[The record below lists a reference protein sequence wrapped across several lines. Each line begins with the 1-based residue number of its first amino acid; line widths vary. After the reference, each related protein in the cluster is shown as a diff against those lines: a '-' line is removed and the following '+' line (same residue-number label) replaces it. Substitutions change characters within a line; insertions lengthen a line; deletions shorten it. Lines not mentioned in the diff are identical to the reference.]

1 MELIQG
7 LSEKEHAP
15 VLSIAAYP
23 IITMGRLVAKF
34 YNDYHDNHVA
44 LKLVENRLQ
53 QVIESVEHG
62 EAEIGFVMSNNVQ
75 VKELRHML
83 KFKNLQFHALGTD
96 TWYANLGPNHPLYH
110 ASEVTMEQLLPH
122 PFVRLPDDYFSN
134 LSFYLE
140 IDGVR
145 LEQFKRVVYVNDSAA
160 ILSLLRSTDV
170 VRLGPGLSAPDFA
183 EYGIRTIPIRNC
195 QVQINVGWIQRSRE
209 MLSTEAQAFV
219 KMLEELYPK
228 GEQ

>member
-1 MELIQG
+1 
-7 LSEKEHAP
+7 
-15 VLSIAAYP
+15 
-23 IITMGRLVAKF
+23 
-34 YNDYHDNHVA
+34 
-44 LKLVENRLQ
+44 
-53 QVIESVEHG
+53 
-62 EAEIGFVMSNNVQ
+62 
-75 VKELRHML
+75 ML

-160 ILSLLRSTDV
+160 ILSLLRSTV
-170 VRLGPGLSAPDFA
+170 WFASVRD
-183 EYGIRTIPIRNC
+183 
-195 QVQINVGWIQRSRE
+195 
-209 MLSTEAQAFV
+209 
-219 KMLEELYPK
+219 
-228 GEQ
+228 